1 LKASRTQSD
10 PVDDLAA
17 VAALPSEAQ
26 AHKALVVDDSRLQRR
41 ILCTL
46 LKRWGYDVSEAA
58 SGQEALDLCL
68 DQDFDFVL
76 SDWIMPGM
84 LGTELC
90 RKLRELGRE
99 SYCYVILLTSKSEV
113 REIAEGLDAGADDF
127 LTKPVNSEEL
137 RARLS
142 AGQRIVRIQQ
152 ELVTKNHLV
161 TRTLNEI
168 SALYESLDRDLLEA
182 RRLQQS
188 LVSERYRSFGTSD
201 VSLLLHPSGHVG
213 GDLVGFFPIS
223 AHRVACYAIDVSGHG
238 VASALMTA
246 RLAGFL
252 SRSSPDHNVALF
264 EDPEFGIYDAHPPEK
279 IAEILNALVL
289 SEMETE
295 NYFTMAFADINL
307 ISGEVSLVQAGHP
320 HPVIQRANGDIERIG
335 EGGPPIGLIENMEYS
350 RVTAKLEP
358 GDRLVIVSDGVTECP
373 DPDGNL
379 LDDDGFAALLER
391 SQTVRGPALLE
402 TLMWDLAK
410 FAREDEF
417 PDDVSAVLF
426 EFDGPKHNAD

>member
-1 LKASRTQSD
+1 MAQDIPATGTQL
-10 PVDDLAA
+10 PGAA
-17 VAALPSEAQ
+17 PGAVP

-46 LKRWGYDVSEAA
+46 LRRWGYEVSEAA
-58 SGQEALDLCL
+58 SGQEALDLCM

-84 LGTELC
+84 LGTDLC
-90 RKLRELGRE
+90 RRLRELGRE
-99 SYCYVILLTSKSEV
+99 NYCYVILLTSKSEV

-127 LTKPVNSEEL
+127 LSKPVNSEEL

-142 AGQRIVRIQQ
+142 AGQRIVRIQR
-152 ELVTKNHLV
+152 ELVAKNHLV
-161 TRTLNEI
+161 TRTLDEI
-168 SALYESLDRDLLEA
+168 SALYESLDRDLIEA

-188 LVSERYRSFGTSD
+188 LVSERHRSFGASD

-252 SRSSPDHNVALF
+252 SRSSPDHNVALY
-264 EDPEFGIYDAHPPEK
+264 EDPDFGIYDAHPPEK
-279 IAEILNALVL
+279 VAEILNGLVL
-289 SEMETE
+289 TEMETE

-307 ISGEVSLVQAGHP
+307 VSGEVALVQAGHP
-320 HPVIQRANGDIERIG
+320 HPVIQRVDGRIDRLG
-335 EGGPPIGLIENMEYS
+335 EGGPPIGLIEDMHYS
-350 RVTAKLEP
+350 RITAKLEP
-358 GDRLVIVSDGVTECP
+358 GDRLLIVSDGVTECP
-373 DPDGNL
+373 DPAGNL
-379 LDDDGFAALLER
+379 LDDEGLARLLDR
-391 SQTVRGPALLE
+391 SRAVHGPALLE
-402 TLMWDLAK
+402 TLLWDLTEHAQ
-410 FAREDEF
+410 EEEF

-426 EFDGPKHNAD
+426 EFDGPKRNLD